1 MAKKKGLVIL
11 LLLLFMFY
19 IAPKFAA
26 NVTYFQGEPIEIE
39 YTFNPTTGAEAYI
52 DECYECNSSFV
63 NIGGDTLTGTLNSQ
77 TIIPTVHNTYDLG
90 SSAKR
95 WQDIYTTDVYANY
108 LKSSTGAQVIGLNTG
123 NPIIFGNLL
132 PSSTGTYNLG
142 TTNYLGNSYYWK
154 NLYMIGTLYGNDINA
169 TGNITAQNVFIHA
182 YVTAHTNATIAVG
195 AAGTWYNITFN
206 QEAAPLQSRITH
218 AHDDDTND
226 TFTIQDT
233 GIYLITYSTTYQDS
247 AAVPAPSHS
256 VTRVTRNG
264 VELNGFT
271 IEQDL
276 TKQNSDVNVHHSD
289 LVSLTAGD
297 GISLQF
303 TGDETTISLTS
314 HLTYGIHQ
322 NNGHITIER
331 RA

>member
-1 MAKKKGLVIL
+1 MGKKFYALLIIL
-11 LLLLFMFY
+11 AVFVLMDL
-19 IAPKFAA
+19 APKFIA

-63 NIGGDTLTGTLNSQ
+63 NIGGDTMTGTLNSQ

-154 NLYMIGTLYGNDINA
+154 NLYMTGTLYGNNINI
-169 TGNITAQNVFIHA
+169 TGNLTANFFRGEMWYHNH
-182 YVTAHTNATIAVG
+182 TATPLNFAVD
-195 AAGTWYNITFN
+195 GTYYNLTF
-206 QEAAPLQSRITH
+206 
-218 AHDDDTND
+218 
-226 TFTIQDT
+226 
-233 GIYLITYSTTYQDS
+233 DS
-247 AAVPAPSHS
+247 SLV
-256 VTRVTRNG
+256 
-264 VELNGFT
+264 NGFT
-271 IEQDL
+271 FNDAGDYLEAGHAG
-276 TKQNSDVNVHHSD
+276 TYSAVYMASGSGQNNHIYFTDITVNGAVVDKCESHKKM
-289 LVSLTAGD
+289 TAGGD
-297 GISLQF
+297 IVTM
-303 TGDETTISLTS
+303 TGSC
-314 HLTYGIHQ
+314 HLELSAGDKVRLATADVGGTGAGNYYSANLNLVRIGD
-322 NNGHITIER
+322 
-331 RA
+331 